1 MKLHQ
6 NPQLFKTAVLAVA
19 GRLNI
24 PAIYIEKDYWV
35 TYALR
40 AIFSHAIG
48 QDTVFKGGTALS
60 KCYQMIERFSED
72 IDLVVMRHKGESDN
86 RLKTKLKTIGKVVS
100 EGLPEIEVPNITQKM
115 GMNRKTAHIYAKEFE
130 GGYGQVRDSII
141 IEATWLGYYE
151 PFTTRTMN
159 SMIGEMLL
167 TNGQTQLAEQYGLLP
182 FEVRVLE
189 PTRTLCEK
197 IMSLVR
203 FSYGENPIDDL
214 QKKIRHTYD
223 LHQLLQQAEFSS
235 FFQSPAFDEL
245 LLKVAQDDVK
255 SFRNNN
261 RWLAYHPRES
271 LMFREPDKV
280 WVKLSEVYQGEF
292 KNLVYGKLPEAEAV
306 LHTLKMIGERL
317 TAIKWTIEPEPN
329 G

>member
-40 AIFSHAIG
+40 AVFSHAIG
-48 QDTVFKGGTALS
+48 LDTVFKGGTALS

-72 IDLVVMRHKGESDN
+72 IDLVVVRHEGESDN

-100 EGLPEIEVPNITQKM
+100 EELPEIDVPNITQKM
-115 GMNRKTAHIYAKEFE
+115 GMNRKTAHTYAKEFE

-141 IEATWLGYYE
+141 MEATWLGYCE

-167 TNGQTQLAEQYGLLP
+167 TNGQNKLAGQYGLLP

-203 FSYGENPIDDL
+203 FSYGENPIEDL
-214 QKKIRHTYD
+214 QQKIRHTYD
-223 LHQLLQQAEFSS
+223 LHQLLQQEEFNR
-235 FFQSPAFDEL
+235 FFLSPAFDEM
-245 LLKVAQDDVK
+245 LLKVARDDVK

-261 RWLAYHPRES
+261 RWLAHHPLES
-271 LMFREPDKV
+271 LIFSEPDNV
-280 WVKLSEVYQGEF
+280 WVELSKVYQGEF
-292 KNLVYGKLPEAEAV
+292 KNLVYGKLPAAEAV
-306 LHTLKMIGERL
+306 LNTLKMISERL
-317 TAIKWTIEPEPN
+317 TTIKWTIEIDSN